1 MKLKIAVLILLN
13 LITSSV
19 FAWNKTEEQ
28 MGHFIV
34 IGDTGKQTTAQK
46 EVADSMKKYCSQ
58 KTCDAAFL
66 LGDNVY
72 YAGMNSADDPIL
84 DIVFKNYY
92 QDLNFPFYA
101 ILGNHDYGKLSF
113 SLKKALFQLEYS
125 KRNPQFIMPERFY
138 YKEYENLV
146 VAFLDT
152 TRMMWDKDIS
162 AQAEMIEEAK
172 QMALAS
178 HKWFI
183 VVGHHPYLSNG
194 DHGNAGHYDR
204 VKLPYFVSGKYVK
217 RFLDKFV
224 CQSADVYFSGQD
236 HSLQMLP
243 GEQIGCKSYIIVSGA
258 GGSGSDLKVRNQ
270 VDFETT
276 NPGYFHLDVTTE
288 NLSITAVNANSEELF
303 NKVIHRD

>member
-1 MKLKIAVLILLN
+1 MKLKIVILILLN
-13 LITSSV
+13 LLASSV
-19 FAWNKTEEQ
+19 FSWDKAEEQ
-28 MGHFIV
+28 MNHFIV

-46 EVADSMKKYCSQ
+46 DVAHSMQNYCSH
-58 KTCDAAFL
+58 KSCDAAFL

-84 DIVFKNYY
+84 DIVFRDYY
-92 QDLNFPFYA
+92 QDLSFPFYA

-113 SLKKALFQLEYS
+113 SLKKAMYQLEYS

-138 YKEYENLV
+138 FKEFENVV

-152 TRMMWDKDIS
+152 TRMMWHRDIS
-162 AQAEMIEEAK
+162 IQAEMIEEAK
-172 QMALAS
+172 KLAEAG

-217 RFLDKFV
+217 KFLDKFV
-224 CQSADVYFSGQD
+224 CQSADVYFSGHD

-258 GGSGSDLKVRNQ
+258 GGSGSGLKERNQ
-270 VDFETT
+270 VDFQSTT
-276 NPGYFHLDVTTE
+276 PGYFHLEVSTE
-288 NLSITAVNANSEELF
+288 KLSITAVNSSSQELF
-303 NKVIHRD
+303 NKVIDRN